1 MSAMSTGFESSGRTR
16 QKQRTRDGLIAAAR
30 TLVEEGAAPTVEQ
43 VAERAGI
50 SRTTAY
56 RYFPNQRSL
65 LVAAHPETAAT
76 TLLTDGLSS
85 DPQERLDAVA
95 TRFIQLIIDTE
106 AAQRTMLRFSLD
118 PEPRQRGRL
127 PLRQG
132 RAIGWITEALQ
143 PLNGRLTDEEIHR
156 LALAV
161 RSAIGVEALVWLTDI
176 GGLSREEAADTMR
189 WSAQSLLSAAL
200 TTGPPA
206 TKSTRRSARLRTA
219 GTGTTM

>member
-1 MSAMSTGFESSGRTR
+1 MSAMSTGVESGGRTR
-16 QKQRTRDGLIAAAR
+16 QKQRTRESLIAAAR
-30 TLVEEGAAPTVEQ
+30 MLVEEGATPTVED

-56 RYFPNQRSL
+56 RYFPNQRTL
-65 LVAAHPETAAT
+65 LVAAHPETATT
-76 TLLTDGLSS
+76 TLLTDDLSS

-106 AAQRTMLRFSLD
+106 AAQRTMLRLSLD
-118 PEPRQRGRL
+118 PEPQQRGRL

-132 RAIGWITEALQ
+132 RAIAWITEALQ
-143 PLNGRLTDEEIHR
+143 PLSGRLTDEQIHR

-176 GGLSREEAADTMR
+176 GGLSREEAAETMR
-189 WSAQSLLSAAL
+189 WSAQALLSAAVVSGPPPTKSSRRPTRRR
-200 TTGPPA
+200 TTG
-206 TKSTRRSARLRTA
+206 TSTTS
-219 GTGTTM
+219 

>member
-1 MSAMSTGFESSGRTR
+1 MRIVSSHYEEGGRAR
-16 QKQRTRDGLIAAAR
+16 QKQRTRDCLVAAAR
-30 TLVEEGAAPTVEQ
+30 LLVSDGATPTVEE

-76 TLLTDGLSS
+76 TLLPDGVSS

-95 TRFIQLIIDTE
+95 TRFIRLIIDTE
-106 AAQRTMLRFSLD
+106 AAQRTMLRLSLD
-118 PEPRQRGRL
+118 PDPLARGGL

-132 RAIGWITEALQ
+132 RAIAWITEALQ
-143 PLNGRLTDEEIHR
+143 PLRGRLTDEEVHR

-176 GGLSREEAADTMR
+176 GGLSREDAAENMR

-200 TTGPPA
+200 TASPPP
-206 TKSTRRSARLRTA
+206 TQVGKGRARQRTA
-219 GTGTTM
+219 GPRATA